1 MWCVFV
7 CVCVCVCVCVLFAC
21 ACVLFALF
29 CYFNVDSL
37 EEGDVVTECSIKTH
51 EAVETLDFEF
61 YGSNVVNK
69 IIMKVNT
76 LLCTCLVEFDHVSVS
91 NSYFSGCK
99 HVYL

>member
-1 MWCVFV
+1 MCV
-7 CVCVCVCVCVLFAC
+7 
-21 ACVLFALF
+21 FALF

-76 LLCTCLVEFDHVSVS
+76 LLCTCLVELDHVSVPICIS
-91 NSYFSGCK
+91 MYVNTLIFRHSYF
-99 HVYL
+99 